1 MGVTGQK
8 LCQWLGAEV
17 RRLAPERVIG
27 ILGVCATVPPPGGSF
42 ITVMPLPNH
51 WMLSIAMRLAGTR
64 PPDSAIRKSLAH
76 RLDEQT
82 VDRLITDFTPEPQ
95 AYYRERIGEQAGK
108 GTRGHVITSDDHE
121 LPVALQRRFAANL
134 GAQWQHELPTGYLS
148 MLETPDALSR
158 TISRFLSARA
168 EPLS

>member
-1 MGVTGQK
+1 MGVTGQE
-8 LCQWLGAEV
+8 LCQWRGAEV
-17 RRLAPERVIG
+17 MRLAPERVIG

-42 ITVMPLPNH
+42 IT
-51 WMLSIAMRLAGTR
+51 AMRLAGTR
-64 PPDSAIRKSLAH
+64 PLDSAIRKSLAH
-76 RLDEQT
+76 GLDEQT

-95 AYYRERIGEQAGK
+95 AYYRERIGEQTVGGA
-108 GTRGHVITSDDHE
+108 RGYVITSDDHE

-168 EPLS
+168 EPLG